1 MGKIQRRNKWFLFL
15 LGTYLLATQFV
26 LELPACLPISVTE
39 MAANTV
45 IPLECF
51 KA

>member
-1 MGKIQRRNKWFLFL
+1 MGKIQRRNTWFLFL
-15 LGTYLLATQFV
+15 LDTSVATQFV
-26 LELPACLPISVTE
+26 LELPVGVPISVAGMT
-39 MAANTV
+39 ANTV